1 MHFTIMALK
10 WISGTEDKRPNIITQ
25 GDIALI
31 QEISRVS
38 GAVSQGQWMET
49 KYNEKYILVI

>member
-25 GDIALI
+25 GVLIALI
-31 QEISRVS
+31 QEISSVS

-49 KYNEKYILVI
+49 KYI